1 MRLSNLVICLTTVAV
16 ATGLWAA
23 INRPVDGENWLGPI
37 NGVSFSPYQQGDSA
51 ITAEE
56 PTEAEIA
63 ADIALLSGKVRRLRT
78 YASTGILGEVPRIAE
93 EYGLKVTAG
102 AWIDKDLQRNQD
114 EVARLIRISLMDG
127 NVDRLIVGNEALLR
141 GDVTVDELTGYI
153 RKVKTLVH
161 DPVSTSEPWHV
172 WLAHPELAREV
183 DFIGVH
189 ILPFWEGISSQD
201 SVAFILARYRE
212 LQAAFPGKPI
222 VLTEVGWPS
231 NGLTRKEA
239 VASPVDQGMFL
250 RHFLNVAA
258 DHGLDYI
265 IVEAFDQPWKADL
278 EGGVGAYW
286 GLFDADRVAKFSFYG
301 PLQNM
306 PDWKNYA
313 GVSAGVGAAL
323 ILWLL
328 ARQPT
333 LRVRGR
339 VFLAVLTQAVVS
351 GAALVWAAYAN
362 RYVTLVDA
370 SVLGILAPGL
380 LLLFFVVLTEGVE
393 MGESLWSAR
402 WRRRLTPAEGAPAPA
417 RLPKVSIHVP
427 CYNEPPEMVID
438 TLKALERLD
447 YPDFE
452 VLVVDNNTKDPAV
465 WLPVKT
471 FCENLGARFRF
482 FHLDPW
488 PGYKAGALNFAL
500 HETAPDAEIVATID
514 SDYVVE
520 RGWLKDLVALFE
532 DPKVALVQAPQDYRD
547 AGESLFKRLCF
558 WEYAGFFHL
567 GMHHRNERN
576 AIIQHGT
583 MALIR
588 RSALQQVGG
597 WGEWCITEDAE
608 LGLKLFEAGY
618 DAQYVQH
625 SYGRGL
631 MPDSFAAFRKQRFR
645 WAYGAVQ
652 IVKHHWR
659 ELLAPRRTALDRGQ
673 RYHFVAGWLGW
684 VADGLQLLFIL
695 AALGW
700 SAGIVLLPQYFE
712 PPLTLFMAATLSL
725 FFFKVVKSLWLYV
738 AKVRCGVLDALGAA
752 LAGLAL
758 SHTVGKA
765 ILYGIFTS
773 RLPFLRTP
781 KCENQPALIRGLAAA
796 HEEIAYLLL
805 LWGGAAAVWLA
816 RGEFEPAARL
826 WSLLLVVQSLPY
838 MAALALSLI
847 NALPAPRLPRQIGEV
862 VVSAATIDAKPA
874 E

>member
-1 MRLSNLVICLTTVAV
+1 MRLSNIVICLVTVAA
-16 ATGLWAA
+16 ATLLWAA
-23 INRPVDGENWLGPI
+23 VNRPVDGENWLGPI
-37 NGVSFSPYQQGDSA
+37 NGVSFSPYQHGDSA
-51 ITAEE
+51 MTSEE
-56 PTEAEIA
+56 PTEEEIA

-93 EYGLKVTAG
+93 RYGLKVTAG
-102 AWIDKDLQRNQD
+102 AWIDKDLERNQD
-114 EVARLIRISLMDG
+114 EVARLVRISLMDR
-127 NVDRLIVGNEALLR
+127 NVDHLIVGNEALLR
-141 GDVTVDELTGYI
+141 EDVTVEELVAYI
-153 RKVKTLVH
+153 RKVKALVH

-172 WLAHPELAREV
+172 WLKHPELAREV

-189 ILPFWEGISSQD
+189 ILPFWEGISSRD
-201 SVAFILARYRE
+201 SVAFILERYRE
-212 LQAAFPGKPI
+212 LRRAFPGKPI

-231 NGLTRKEA
+231 NGLTRKDA
-239 VASPVDQGMFL
+239 QASPVDQGMFL
-250 RHFLNVAA
+250 RHFLNVASEYE
-258 DHGLDYI
+258 LDYI
-265 IVEAFDQPWKADL
+265 IVEAFDQPWKAEL

-286 GLFDADRVAKFSFYG
+286 GLFDADRRPKFSFYG
-301 PLQNM
+301 PLQNL

-313 GVSAGVGAAL
+313 GVSAGIGAAM

-333 LRVRGR
+333 LQARGR
-339 VFLAVLTQAVVS
+339 MFLAVLTQAVVS

-370 SVLGILAPGL
+370 SVLGLLAPGL
-380 LLLFFVVLTEGVE
+380 LLLFLVVLTEGVE
-393 MGESLWSAR
+393 MGESLWTLR
-402 WRRRLTPAEGAPAPA
+402 WRRRLAPGSDAAPAT
-417 RLPKVSIHVP
+417 RLPKVSVHVP

-438 TLKALERLD
+438 TLKALQRLD

-452 VLVVDNNTKDPAV
+452 VLVIDNNTKDPAI
-465 WLPVKT
+465 WEPVKT
-471 FCENLGARFRF
+471 FCENLGPRFRF

-488 PGYKAGALNFAL
+488 PGFKAGALNFAL
-500 HETAPDAEIVATID
+500 EETAPDAEIIATID
-514 SDYVVE
+514 SDYAIE
-520 RGWLKDLVALFE
+520 KNWLKDLVGLFD
-532 DPKVALVQAPQDYRD
+532 DPGVALVQAPQDYRD
-547 AGESLFKRLCF
+547 AHESLFKRMCF

-588 RSALQQVGG
+588 KSALAQVGG

-618 DAQYVQH
+618 TAHYMQH

-659 ELLAPRRTALDRGQ
+659 ELLPFRRTRLDSGQ

-738 AKVRCGVLDALGAA
+738 AKIHCSLFDALGAA
-752 LAGLAL
+752 VAGLAL
-758 SHTVGKA
+758 SHTVAKA

-773 RLPFLRTP
+773 RLPFMRTP
-781 KCENQPALIRGLAAA
+781 KCENQPALIRGLVAAR
-796 HEEIAYLLL
+796 EEIAYLAL
-805 LWGGAAAVWLA
+805 LWAAAAAVWLA

-826 WSLLLVVQSLPY
+826 WSVLLVVQSLPY
-838 MAALALSLI
+838 ISALALSLI
-847 NALPAPRLPRQIGEV
+847 NVLPAAPRLPRPLAEPV
-862 VVSAATIDAKPA
+862 VADVSPA